1 MHKVLSHC
9 SLPMLIIQEL
19 ISAVGDEFNFLKE
32 YEFVYDSSSESEQP
46 GPFSRSFQA
55 LDNDREDD
63 MEREGR

>member
-1 MHKVLSHC
+1 
-9 SLPMLIIQEL
+9 MLIIQEL

-32 YEFVYDSSSESEQP
+32 YEYVYDSSGESEQP
-46 GPFSRSFQA
+46 GPFSRSIPA